1 MKVLIALTYYRPHT
15 SGLTIYAERLARGL
29 AARGHQVTVLTSQFD
44 PRLARIERLDRVR
57 VVRAPVLLRVS
68 KGVIM
73 PTFGCLANRFTLW
86 ADVLSLHLP
95 QFDAAGL
102 ALRGR
107 LFRKPTALT
116 FHCDLQLP
124 AGLFN
129 RVVNTVIDAANL
141 AAGTL
146 ADVIVSYTQ
155 DYARHSAYLSHF
167 QNKVRIIPPPVEM
180 DTPDP
185 EDMAAFRARW
195 GMQGPPRGV
204 IGMAARLATE
214 KGVEVL
220 LNALPR
226 VLERYPN
233 ARVLYAGQHQNVL
246 GEEDYARRL
255 EPLFERFRDHWTFLG
270 VLNPREMA
278 VFFSACDM
286 VVVPSLNSTES
297 FGLVQ
302 VEAMLCGTPSIA
314 SNLPGVRVPPQSTG
328 MGEVVPI
335 GDSAELAQAIIRVL
349 DQRERYV
356 RPRGDVEAMYSTPHT
371 AELYE
376 LLFEEL
382 IAAKQHRTVAHQ
394 VLTLP
399 ELIKADKA

>member
-1 MKVLIALTYYRPHT
+1 MNILIALTYYRPHT

-29 AARGHQVTVLTSQFD
+29 AARGHHVTVLTSQFD
-44 PRLARIERLDRVR
+44 RQLPRIERLDRVR

-73 PTFGCLANRFTLW
+73 PTIGCLANRFTLW

-95 QFDAAGL
+95 QFDAAGI

-107 LFRKPTALT
+107 LFGKPTALT
-116 FHCDLQLP
+116 FHCDLHLP
-124 AGLFN
+124 VGIFS
-129 RVVNTVIDAANL
+129 RVVSTVIDTANL

-155 DYARHSAYLSHF
+155 DYASHSAYLSHF
-167 QNKVRIIPPPVEM
+167 QNKVRIIPPPAEM

-185 EDMAAFRARW
+185 ADVAAFRARW
-195 GMQGPPRGV
+195 GTQGQR
-204 IGMAARLATE
+204 IISMAARLATE

-226 VLERYPN
+226 VLECYPN
-233 ARVLYAGQHQNVL
+233 ARVLYAGQYQNVL

-297 FGLVQ
+297 LGLVQ

-314 SNLPGVRVPPQSTG
+314 SDLPGVRVPPQSTG

-335 GDSAELAQAIIRVL
+335 GDSNALAEAILRIL
-349 DQRERYV
+349 DNRERYV
-356 RPRGDVEAMYSTPHT
+356 RPRAEVEAMYSTPRT

-376 LLFEEL
+376 QLFEEL
-382 IAAKQHRTVAHQ
+382 IAEKQHRAAQHKI
-394 VLTLP
+394 LTLP
-399 ELIKADKA
+399 ELIETK

>member
-1 MKVLIALTYYRPHT
+1 MNILVALTYYRPWT
-15 SGLTIYAERLARGL
+15 SGLTIYVERLAKGL
-29 AARGHQVTVLTSQFD
+29 AARGHRVTILTSQYD
-44 PRLARIERLDRVR
+44 RTLPRVERLDGVC

-73 PTFGCLANRFTLW
+73 PTFGFLANRFSRW
-86 ADVLSLHLP
+86 ADVLNIHLP
-95 QFDAAGL
+95 QFDAAGI

-107 LFRKPTALT
+107 LLRKPTALT

-124 AGLFN
+124 RGTLN
-129 RVVNTVIDAANL
+129 RVVNTVVDTANL
-141 AAGTL
+141 TAGRL
-146 ADVIVSYTQ
+146 ADAIVSYTQ
-155 DYARHSAYLSHF
+155 DYATHSAYLAHF
-167 QNKVRIIPPPVEM
+167 TPKVRIIPPPVEM
-180 DTPDP
+180 DTAHPSDV
-185 EDMAAFRARW
+185 AAFRERWHARE
-195 GMQGPPRGV
+195 QRV

-226 VLERYPN
+226 VLEKYPN
-233 ARVLYAGQHQNVL
+233 ARVLFAGPTTII
-246 GEEDYARRL
+246 GEEAYARKL
-255 EPLFERFRDHWTFLG
+255 APLFEQFRDHWTFVG
-270 VLNPREMA
+270 TLNPQQMA
-278 VFFSACDM
+278 VFFAACDTI
-286 VVVPSLNSTES
+286 VVPSLNSTES

-302 VEAMLCGTPSIA
+302 IEAMLCGTPSIA
-314 SNLPGVRVPPQSTG
+314 SNLPGVRVPPRSTG

-335 GDSAELAQAIIRVL
+335 GDSAALAQAIIRIL
-349 DQRERYV
+349 DWRERYV
-356 RPRGDVEAMYSTPHT
+356 RPRCDVEAMYSTPHT

-376 LLFEEL
+376 QLFEEL